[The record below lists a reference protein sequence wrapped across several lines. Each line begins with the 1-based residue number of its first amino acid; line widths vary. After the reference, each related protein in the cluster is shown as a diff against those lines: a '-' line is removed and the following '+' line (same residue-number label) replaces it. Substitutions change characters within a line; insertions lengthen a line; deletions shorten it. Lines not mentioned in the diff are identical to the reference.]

1 MVGIFHGYVSHNQRI
16 ILDNLGKNGVFPM
29 EWTPPFGLD
38 CLLNRLVIVIV
49 QGGNH
54 PRDLHE
60 DV

>member
-1 MVGIFHGYVSHNQRI
+1 MVGIFHGYVSHNQRV
-16 ILDNLGKNGVFPM
+16 ILDNLGKNEVFPM

-38 CLLNRLVIVIV
+38 CLLNRQQVIV